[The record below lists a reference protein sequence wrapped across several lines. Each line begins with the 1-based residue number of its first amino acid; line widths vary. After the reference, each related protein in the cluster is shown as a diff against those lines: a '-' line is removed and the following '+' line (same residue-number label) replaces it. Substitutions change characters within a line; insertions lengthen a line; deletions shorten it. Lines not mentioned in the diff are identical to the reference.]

1 MPKIIINYL
10 LRTKIMKVQRILHT
24 FLLLSAIVL
33 ISACGKKKEEHNRE
47 REDLILNK
55 EVMTKEKLEKI
66 TPDMVLD
73 VLNKGN
79 ERYYQGISTDRD
91 YVQQAGKLKA
101 HQYPFACIFTTSDSR
116 MSPEI
121 IFDQG
126 LGDLYNIRLDGL
138 NVTPEVLGSMEH
150 AVQGIG
156 VKVILVLGQ
165 TSSDAI
171 KNACDEIKLGN
182 IATMI
187 KEIEP
192 IIDQVTTE
200 PTESRNSS
208 NADFVAKVSKLYMIA
223 NLNKVGN
230 SSQILKDAIAAGKI
244 KLVGG
249 MYNTE
254 DGKVSFFDSA
264 GNEFVPKD
272 AQRTFSPEEQHGEE
286 GGEHKT
292 DEHGKDSTKTGETEH
307 KTEEGHGGH

>member
-156 VKVILVLGQ
+156 VK
-165 TSSDAI
+165 
-171 KNACDEIKLGN
+171 EIG
-182 IATMI
+182 
-187 KEIEP
+187 P

-254 DGKVSFFDSA
+254 DGKVSFFDTA